1 MTSQPA
7 TALPPAPTATAQTET
22 NGHPTSPDPKTGRG
36 DSPPNGSPPPKPSTL
51 PKSKGPRKVV
61 RLLTAAVS
69 VVAVV
74 GLFILVGS
82 ATGML
87 KVFGTTARTDLVLHK
102 TQFEHLQLTITERGT
117 LESAENKDVVCRV
130 KAGSESST
138 IDTPIR

>member
-7 TALPPAPTATAQTET
+7 TALPPAPTATAQPET
-22 NGHPTSPDPKTGRG
+22 NGHQTNPQPTSGPG
-36 DSPPNGSPPPKPSTL
+36 DSPLNGSPPPKPSTL
-51 PKSKGPRKVV
+51 PKSKGQRKLV

-69 VVAVV
+69 LVAVL
-74 GLFILVGS
+74 GLIFLVGS

-130 KAGSESST
+130 KARSASST
-138 IDTPIR
+138 VATT